1 MCAKLTIW
9 AINWNDAVQRGIR
22 SLDDIGLFGVKTTIP
37 YYLEILKNQNF
48 VDAEF
53 NTSFVETHPELTDYE
68 DQLPPNIIA
77 AAIGAAIAAH
87 EGL

>member
-9 AINWNDAVQRGIR
+9 SLTWEEAVQRGLR
-22 SLDDIGLFGVKTTIP
+22 ALGDIGVFGVKTTIP
-37 YYLEILKNQNF
+37 YYQEILKNKEFLN
-48 VDAEF
+48 AEF

-68 DQLPPNIIA
+68 DELPPDIIA

-87 EGL
+87 EGI